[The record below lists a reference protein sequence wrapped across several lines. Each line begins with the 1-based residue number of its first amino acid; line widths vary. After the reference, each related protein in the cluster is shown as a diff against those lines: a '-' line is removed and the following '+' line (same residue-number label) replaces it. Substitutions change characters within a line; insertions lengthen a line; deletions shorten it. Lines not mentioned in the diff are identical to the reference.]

1 MEGGEYQRKWEV
13 WKENAFRG
21 FAGRGIGIAEGK
33 EEDGAKGIAW
43 DKEAKEEEPKGSL
56 SHFIFNY
63 LFASVLKWFFFREA
77 IIDSWSCWEASK
89 YQLK

>member
-33 EEDGAKGIAW
+33 EEDGAKGIA
-43 DKEAKEEEPKGSL
+43 
-56 SHFIFNY
+56 
-63 LFASVLKWFFFREA
+63 
-77 IIDSWSCWEASK
+77 
-89 YQLK
+89 